1 MRNSLVLAAMTAVL
15 SVAPVADAAPRKKA
29 AKPAAPSAAP
39 AQPVMADLPEPAYV
53 PLAGCPVP
61 AAGSLPAVK
70 KIDKKARGKFSID
83 KAPFIATLDPGD
95 LCVTNGKMRSGAG
108 ATAGAMGLSAQVMNT
123 RSARMDLMTIPAVEA
138 ELRPVLE
145 AFGKAWPYAP
155 LERTPKIL
163 FRADEAYQ
171 AQALPDNTIIVS
183 MGLIDAAQ
191 SDSELL
197 FSLAHE
203 YAHLLLGHFTKAETI
218 AGAKGATQAVSIAW
232 SAGSAFNAMKNNGG
246 GATSMLTSAQ
256 SGFDKGARRSA
267 PIAEALRFAVDD
279 IFAPSWNRDQENE
292 ADALAIDLLVR
303 SNQTIDSYAN
313 VFARLQKAF
322 ETEKASK
329 DKRKA
334 AADAVQASMTEAM
347 KGLATNTATTA
358 AFTGGAGMQGLGS
371 SLFKTAGGA
380 LLNNL
385 PNITRSLGGD
395 SHLPPEDR
403 RNGLAAYF
411 QAGYPTADPPID
423 SGALVAR
430 IRAKPDYARAIST
443 RNAYLKA
450 RGSYFAQ
457 DYAGATAQLRGLGAG
472 TRTAPTFVNYVA
484 GLAARDQGNVPMAA
498 GFFDAARSGAGV
510 QNLQLYETYTEM
522 EIANGDVKG
531 SEALIAEGKTRFK
544 DPDHFKAVEIKR
556 DVAAGDMANAQLV
569 YNACMAVKGRDYI
582 PERCKAAMP
591 AGAAPAQGGGMPGG
605 LPFKLP
611 FGG

>member
-1 MRNSLVLAAMTAVL
+1 MRNSLILAALTIAL
-15 SVAPVADAAPRKKA
+15 GSVPAEAAAKRKPA
-29 AKPAAPSAAP
+29 RPPKPAAAAAP
-39 AQPVMADLPEPAYV
+39 AIMADLPEPAYV
-53 PLAGCPVP
+53 PLQGCPTP
-61 AAGSLPAVK
+61 AAGTLPTVK
-70 KIDKKARGKFSID
+70 KVDKKARGKFSID
-83 KAPFIATLDPGD
+83 KAPFIATLNAAD
-95 LCVTNGKMRSGAG
+95 LCATNGKMRTGAG
-108 ATAGAMGLSAQVMNT
+108 AAAGALGLSSQVMNT
-123 RSARMDLMTIPAVEA
+123 RSARMDLMAVPAVEA

-145 AFGKAWPYAP
+145 AFGRAWPYAP

-163 FRADEAYQ
+163 FRADNAYQ

-183 MGLIDAAQ
+183 MGLIEASQ

-197 FSLAHE
+197 FALAHE
-203 YAHLLLGHFTKAETI
+203 YAHLLLGHFAKAETI

-232 SAGSAFNAMKNNGG
+232 SAGSAFNAMRNNGG
-246 GATSMLTSAQ
+246 GNATSMLTSAQ
-256 SGFDKGARRSA
+256 TGFDKGARKSA

-303 SNQTIDSYAN
+303 SNMTIDSYAN

-334 AADAVQASMTEAM
+334 AAEAVQASMAEAM
-347 KGLATNTATTA
+347 KGLATNTAASA
-358 AFTGGAGMQGLGS
+358 AFTGGAAMQGLGS
-371 SLFKTAGGA
+371 GLLKTAGGA

-423 SGALVAR
+423 SGTLLAR
-430 IRAKPDYARAIST
+430 IRSKPDLQRAIATRDAYMKARA
-443 RNAYLKA
+443 
-450 RGSYFAQ
+450 SYFAQ
-457 DYAGATAQLRGLGAG
+457 DYAGAGGQLRGLGAG
-472 TRTAPTFVNYVA
+472 SRTAPTFVNYVA
-484 GLAARDQGNVPMAA
+484 GLVARDQGSVPMASS
-498 GFFDAARSGAGV
+498 FFEAARTGSGV
-510 QNLQLYETYTEM
+510 QNLQLYEAYTEM
-522 EIANGDVKG
+522 EIGSGDVSG
-531 SEALIAEGKTRFK
+531 SAALIAEGKARFK
-544 DPDHFKAVEIKR
+544 DPDHFRSVEIRR
-556 DVAAGDMANAQLV
+556 DIAAGDMASAQSA
-569 YNACMAVKGRDYI
+569 YNACMTVKGRDYI
-582 PERCKAAMP
+582 TERCKAAMP
-591 AGAAPAQGGGMPGG
+591 QAAQPAGGAGG

>member
-1 MRNSLVLAAMTAVL
+1 MTAVL
-15 SVAPVADAAPRKKA
+15 SVAPMADAAPKK
-29 AKPAAPSAAP
+29 KPARQPAAAAP
-39 AQPVMADLPEPAYV
+39 AEPAMVDLPEPAFV
-53 PLAGCPVP
+53 PLAGCPAP
-61 AAGSLPAVK
+61 AAGVLPAAK

-83 KAPFIATLDPGD
+83 RAPFIATLDPTD
-95 LCVTNGKMRSGAG
+95 ICATNMKMRSGAG

-123 RSARMDLMTIPAVEA
+123 RSARMDLMAVPAVEA
-138 ELRPVLE
+138 ELRPVLD
-145 AFGKAWPYAP
+145 AFAKAWPYAP

-163 FRADEAYQ
+163 FRADDAYQ

-218 AGAKGATQAVSIAW
+218 AGAKNATQAVSIAW
-232 SAGSAFNAMKNNGG
+232 SAGSAFSAMKNNSGG
-246 GATSMLTSAQ
+246 GAASMLTSAQ
-256 SGFDKGARRSA
+256 TGFDKGARKSA

-334 AADAVQASMTEAM
+334 AAEAVQASMAEAM
-347 KGLATNTATTA
+347 KGVATSAVTTA
-358 AFTGGAGMQGLGS
+358 SFTGGAGMSGFGSGL
-371 SLFKTAGGA
+371 LKTAGGT

-411 QAGYPTADPPID
+411 QAGYPTAEPPID
-423 SGALVAR
+423 TGALLAR
-430 IRAKPDYARAIST
+430 IRGKADFQKAVAT

-472 TRTAPTFVNYVA
+472 TRTAPTFINYVA

-498 GFFDAARSGAGV
+498 GFFDAARTGIGV

-522 EIANGDVKG
+522 EIASGDVRG
-531 SEALIAEGKTRFK
+531 SEALITEGKARFR

-556 DVAAGDMANAQLV
+556 DVAAGDMANAQLL
-569 YNACMAVKGRDYI
+569 YNACMTVKGRDYI

-591 AGAAPAQGGGMPGG
+591 QAAQPAQGANPLGI
-605 LPFKLP
+605 KLP